1 MCVCAWVFFR
11 RKWLVNNWIGNLAL
25 RVILQRITSSNG
37 VQIWLQ
43 ITTSTNPQITARLEV
58 IQLNI

>member
-1 MCVCAWVFFR
+1 MCVCVFFR
-11 RKWLVNNWIGNLAL
+11 RKWLVNNWIGNLSL